1 MRHETLTV
9 AGAAQ
14 VIWPRE
20 TSTPVSRLTLP
31 WEHDKGTEQRS
42 QLTTFTARDELRK
55 HSQSR
60 ALFLDAAAFLKD
72 SYSVETEFNSLE
84 AKVAQI
90 VMLCE
95 RLRAENIDLRQQL
108 TTAQSDARRLTER
121 IEGARTRIE
130 ELVARLPD

>member
-1 MRHETLTV
+1 M
-9 AGAAQ
+9 
-14 VIWPRE
+14 
-20 TSTPVSRLTLP
+20 
-31 WEHDKGTEQRS
+31 
-42 QLTTFTARDELRK
+42 
-55 HSQSR
+55 
-60 ALFLDAAAFLKD
+60 
-72 SYSVETEFNSLE
+72 ETEFNSLE

-95 RLRAENIDLRQQL
+95 RLRAENVDLRQQL